1 MITQLSEGEMKL
13 LTGTPEVVQMLR
25 NRVTVPDALQD
36 GVLDFLEVNA
46 MDLWFKNGII
56 GSVTFYF
63 LDAQD
68 MANIRS
74 LVQKA
79 NQF

>member
-1 MITQLSEGEMKL
+1 MIKQLSEGEMKL

-25 NRVTVPDALQD
+25 NRVTVPDTLQD

-46 MDLWFKNGII
+46 MDLWFKNGIV
-56 GSVTFYF
+56 GSVIFYF

-68 MANIRS
+68 MANVRS

>member
-1 MITQLSEGEMKL
+1 MIKQLSEGEMKL

-25 NRVTVPDALQD
+25 NRVTVPDTLQD

-46 MDLWFKNGII
+46 MDLWFKNGIV
-56 GSVTFYF
+56 GSVIFYF

-74 LVQKA
+74 LVQKS

>member
-1 MITQLSEGEMKL
+1 MIKQLSEGEMKL

-25 NRVTVPDALQD
+25 NRVTVPDTLQD

-46 MDLWFKNGII
+46 MDLWFKNGIV
-56 GSVTFYF
+56 GSVIFYF